1 MARKK
6 QYTEGELITI
16 LNLNRI
22 IATQTQRMTDW
33 LDAPKPMLDD
43 YEQRTFDE
51 AINRAKK
58 SITGWNESDRR
69 SGRP

>member
-1 MARKK
+1 MAKKK

-22 IATQTQRMTDW
+22 IVTQTQRMTDW

>member
-1 MARKK
+1 MAKKK

-22 IATQTQRMTDW
+22 IVTQTQRMTDW

-58 SITGWNESDRR
+58 SIGGWLR
-69 SGRP
+69 